1 MATYIVLFNW
11 TDQGIKSFEDSP
23 SRVDS
28 ASKELEKDDIR
39 IKSIF
44 WTIGPHDLVAI
55 IKAPNDEKLTRALL
69 KLGAQG
75 NVRTTTMRAFD
86 REEFAELI

>member
-1 MATYIVLFNW
+1 MATYVVLFNW
-11 TDQGIKSFEDSP
+11 TDQGIKSFQESP
-23 SRVDS
+23 ARVE
-28 ASKELEKDDIR
+28 AAAKELEKDEVR

-55 IKAPNDEKLTRALL
+55 IKAPSDEKLTSALL

-75 NVRTTTMRAFD
+75 NIRTTTLRAFD
-86 REEFAELI
+86 REEFAQLI